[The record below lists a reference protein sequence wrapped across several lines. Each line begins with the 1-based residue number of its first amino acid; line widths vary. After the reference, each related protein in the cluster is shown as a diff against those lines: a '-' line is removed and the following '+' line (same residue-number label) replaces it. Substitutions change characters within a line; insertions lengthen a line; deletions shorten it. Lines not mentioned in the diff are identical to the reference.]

1 MEGILN
7 KKQETINFDKNLN
20 VNVPGII
27 LHDKVVD
34 MQTKKVVKHGQS
46 MLEETVTTFLFIITM
61 KQGAMNHVI
70 TL

>member
-1 MEGILN
+1 MVATGQLPELG
-7 KKQETINFDKNLN
+7 QDGGD
-20 VNVPGII
+20 PGII

-61 KQGAMNHVI
+61 KQGTMNNVI